1 MMVILR
7 QLITQDFKHLDVDI
21 TFPQG
26 ILAISGPNE
35 SGKSSIFEAI
45 LFAFFG
51 RTHKAPMG
59 QKDRLINYDA
69 EKTFVRLIFELDGTK
84 YRITRQIHSGKRPSQ
99 AQLHKIDSSGQASL
113 LATGVTNVDKE
124 INTLLNGIS
133 LADLLASN
141 IVLQKDLDRL
151 AQMPKM
157 ERRHV
162 INAMMGRECFSRAD
176 DKLALELRPIRKTLE
191 PEQKA
196 LEQLRHR
203 KEDFEKQTEEQEA
216 KQQALTRLEQQ
227 LKLISQTLAQTEK
240 NYAAVRAYK
249 DVHDKQNELQR
260 ELTFRKQ
267 TETRLTKQLASASK
281 LQSQQKR
288 LKKQQQQLDYLK
300 DDMAKFQK
308 IEETSDQL
316 GIKIDE
322 QQMVTELI
330 SRLEGQIDGFE
341 PLEQVL
347 VEYEQVKVQRQKAEA
362 SRRRIFSPLLY
373 VPSIGLL
380 AAGIGSIFFN
390 PLIGGILIVAALPF
404 LGYLAWTFLSY
415 SGTAPDLNQLRRRE
429 ESLSEQVV
437 KYRVMEDYQMQLKDR
452 IQNREKISKEI
463 DVIAKR
469 MFAQLTQFSPS
480 VLEDIEVPN
489 ESEVDAL
496 QQVVRRVEQ
505 KLFELKAGVNSISEQ
520 LTSIE
525 GQLKGMAEA
534 EEDLEQTKVE
544 IVTFTDE
551 LSSLSFPTLPKE
563 LGDYSDG
570 LYEELDH
577 QVRKMGEEK
586 VRLQTERKKTV
597 ERMDELKSLLQENK
611 GVVDEYVLK
620 EREVAKLEEDI
631 KTGEFIIE
639 FLREVAERGREQVR
653 PRVVN
658 VMERLLAT
666 ITDGKYR
673 FPKLSEDYSLK
684 VYSSEAGEYVGANLY
699 SGGTED
705 QFLLA
710 LRLGFAIALLPQGR
724 GTAPQFLLL
733 DEPFGGSDIERRD
746 NIIRLLQ
753 DELSRTFQQIIV
765 VSHQTAVLSAS
776 EHQYRMANG
785 RVIRSE

>member
-1 MMVILR
+1 MVVLR
-7 QLITQDFKHLDVDI
+7 QLIATDFKHLDVDI
-21 TFPQG
+21 IFPQG

-45 LFAFFG
+45 LFALFG

-69 EKTFVRLIFELDGTK
+69 EKAFVQLVFEMEGTN
-84 YRITRQIHSGKRPSQ
+84 YRITRQIHSGTRPSQ
-99 AQLHKIDSSGQASL
+99 AQLHKIDSSGQASK

-124 INTLLNGIS
+124 VNTLLNGIS

-176 DKLALELRPIRKTLE
+176 DKLALELRPLRKTLE
-191 PEQKA
+191 PEQKN

-203 KEDFEKQTEEQEA
+203 KEDFEKHTEEYKT
-216 KQQALTRLEQQ
+216 KQQALTELEQQ

-240 NYAAVRAYK
+240 NYTAVKAYK
-249 DVHDKQNELQR
+249 DVHDKQDELQR
-260 ELTFRKQ
+260 EITHRKQ

-288 LKKQQQQLDYLK
+288 LKKQQQQLDYLEE
-300 DDMAKFQK
+300 DTAKFQQ
-308 IEETSDQL
+308 IEVTSDQL
-316 GIKIDE
+316 GTKIDE
-322 QQMVTELI
+322 RQMVTELI

-341 PLEQVL
+341 PMEQVL
-347 VEYEQVKVQRQKAEA
+347 VEYEQVKVQRQKVEA
-362 SRRRIFSPLLY
+362 SQRRIFSPLLY

-380 AAGIGSIFFN
+380 AAGAGSILFN
-390 PLIGGILIVAALPF
+390 PLVGAILIVVALPF
-404 LGYLAWTFLSY
+404 LGYLAWTYLSY
-415 SGTAPDLNQLRRRE
+415 SRTAPDLNQLRLRE
-429 ESLSEQVV
+429 ESLSEQVS
-437 KYRVMEDYQMQLKDR
+437 KYRLMEDYQVQLQDHLQR
-452 IQNREKISKEI
+452 REKLSKEI
-463 DVIAKR
+463 DAIAKKVY
-469 MFAQLTQFSPS
+469 AQLTQFSPS
-480 VLEDIEVPN
+480 VLEGIEVPE
-489 ESEVDAL
+489 ESDSGAL
-496 QQVVRRVEQ
+496 QQTIRKVEQ
-505 KLFELKAGVNSISEQ
+505 KLLERKAGANSISEQ

-525 GQLKGMAEA
+525 DQLKGMTEA
-534 EEDLEQTKVE
+534 EEDLKQTKVE
-544 IVTFTDE
+544 IVAFTDE
-551 LSSLSFPTLPKE
+551 LSSLSFPTLPE
-563 LGDYSDG
+563 DLGDYSER
-570 LYEELDH
+570 LYEELDL
-577 QVRKMGEEK
+577 QVREIREEK
-586 VRLQTERKKTV
+586 VRLQTERKTTL
-597 ERMDELKSLLQENK
+597 ERIDELNSHIQENE
-611 GVVDEYVLK
+611 GVVDEYVQK
-620 EREVAKLEEDI
+620 EHEVAQLEEDI

-639 FLREVAERGREQVR
+639 FIREVAERGREQVR

-733 DEPFGGSDIERRD
+733 DEPFGGSDIQRRD

-776 EHQYRMANG
+776 EHQYRMTNG
-785 RVIRSE
+785 RIIRSE

>member
-1 MMVILR
+1 MVVLR
-7 QLITQDFKHLDVDI
+7 QLIATDFKHLDVDI

-45 LFAFFG
+45 LFALFG

-69 EKTFVRLIFELDGTK
+69 EKTFVRLVFELEGTN
-84 YRITRQIHSGKRPSQ
+84 YRITRQIHSGTRPSQ
-99 AQLHKIDSSGQASL
+99 AQLHKIDSSGQASI

-124 INTLLNGIS
+124 ISTLLNGIS

-162 INAMMGRECFSRAD
+162 INAMMGRECFSRVD
-176 DKLALELRPIRKTLE
+176 DKLALELRPLRKTLE

-203 KEDFEKQTEEQEA
+203 KEDFEKHTEEYKT
-216 KQQALTRLEQQ
+216 KQQVLTKLEQQ

-240 NYAAVRAYK
+240 NHTAVKAYK
-249 DVHDKQNELQR
+249 DVYDKQDELQR
-260 ELTFRKQ
+260 EITFRKQ

-288 LKKQQQQLDYLK
+288 LNKQQQRLDYLEE
-300 DDMAKFQK
+300 DMVKFQQ
-308 IEETSDQL
+308 IEVISDQL
-316 GIKIDE
+316 GTKIDE
-322 QQMVTELI
+322 RQMVTELI
-330 SRLEGQIDGFE
+330 RGLEGQINGFE
-341 PLEQVL
+341 PVEQVL
-347 VEYEQVKVQRQKAEA
+347 VEYEQVKVQRQKVEA
-362 SRRRIFSPLLY
+362 SQRRILSPLLY
-373 VPSIGLL
+373 IPSIGLL
-380 AAGIGSIFFN
+380 AAGVGSIFFN
-390 PLIGGILIVAALPF
+390 PLVGVILILAALPF
-404 LGYLAWTFLSY
+404 LGYLAWTYLSY
-415 SGTAPDLNQLRRRE
+415 SRTAPDLNQLRLRE
-429 ESLSEQVV
+429 ESLSEQVA
-437 KYRVMEDYQMQLKDR
+437 KYRLMEDYQVQLQDHLQR
-452 IQNREKISKEI
+452 REKLSKEI
-463 DVIAKR
+463 DAIAKKVY
-469 MFAQLTQFSPS
+469 AQLTQFSPS
-480 VLEDIEVPN
+480 ALEGIEVPE
-489 ESEVDAL
+489 ESDSSAL
-496 QQVVRRVEQ
+496 QQTIRKVEQ
-505 KLFELKAGVNSISEQ
+505 KLMELKAGANSISEQ

-525 GQLKGMAEA
+525 DQLKGMNEA
-534 EEDLEQTKVE
+534 EEDLKQTKVE
-544 IVTFTDE
+544 IIAFTDE
-551 LSSLSFPTLPKE
+551 LSSLIFPTLPE
-563 LGDYSDG
+563 DLGDYSER
-570 LYEELDH
+570 LYEELDL
-577 QVRKMGEEK
+577 QVREMREEK
-586 VRLQTERKKTV
+586 VRLQTERKTTL
-597 ERMDELKSLLQENK
+597 ERIDELNSHIQENE
-611 GVVDEYVLK
+611 GVVDEYVQK
-620 EREVAKLEEDI
+620 EHEVAQLEEDI

-639 FLREVAERGREQVR
+639 FIREVAERGREQVR

-733 DEPFGGSDIERRD
+733 DEPFGGSDIQRRD

-776 EHQYRMANG
+776 EHQYRMTNG
-785 RVIRSE
+785 RIIRSE